1 MDYRFIFD
9 FRLYRK
15 MLKKIDEINENHQ
28 KEIRKL
34 NEEYDEIK
42 KEITN
47 LHQLIYRTIICII
60 YDLVK
65 II

>member
-1 MDYRFIFD
+1 
-9 FRLYRK
+9 

-47 LHQLIYRTIICII
+47 LHQLIYRIIICII

>member
-1 MDYRFIFD
+1 
-9 FRLYRK
+9 